1 MNDIKETN
9 LVICIPIFGT
19 GTTGVVASR
28 LRRNWIGIE
37 INQEYFKIAYQRI
50 FEKEV
55 IKDA

>member
-1 MNDIKETN
+1 
-9 LVICIPIFGT
+9 LVFDPFFGT

-37 INQEYFKIAYQRI
+37 INQEYFKFAYQRI